1 MFNCL
6 VTESTEELVRLERST
21 IFTLNR
27 EKIKI
32 LYLIKQN
39 HYKQSRIIF
48 DYWGL
53 FISKIGVLGNK
64 ESIEEVVEWG
74 L

>member
-53 FISKIGVLGNK
+53 FVSKIGVLGNK
-64 ESIEEVVEWG
+64 ESLEEVMGWG